1 MQRNITA
8 AFDNSMIYSY
18 MVAGS
23 SGKVWKLLALVV
35 YAEQRFSEAETIAD
49 LAFDETEKIDQL
61 ELLRLK
67 APLQIAQEQPKQTIE
82 TYRIILSLIR
92 AQGEHQRK
100 DLDSQGPLVRL
111 RDIPRTFGIIFRDRQ
126 YRKIP
131 TNLNAF
137 VYFVFKAAEINP
149 RFFTLKVQAQKSIGR
164 EKIKSCT
171 GCGQDMCLQKGLG
184 SSGKETTR
192 DEKDD
197 SDGEEDT
204 WMTMD
209 TSSESGMSA
218 NDPREEEEFD

>member
-8 AFDNSMIYSY
+8 AFDNAMIYSY

-100 DLDSQGPLVRL
+100 DLDSQVY
-111 RDIPRTFGIIFRDRQ
+111 TFYNCF
-126 YRKIP
+126 YRCISFI
-131 TNLNAF
+131 T
-137 VYFVFKAAEINP
+137 
-149 RFFTLKVQAQKSIGR
+149 
-164 EKIKSCT
+164 
-171 GCGQDMCLQKGLG
+171 
-184 SSGKETTR
+184 
-192 DEKDD
+192 
-197 SDGEEDT
+197 
-204 WMTMD
+204 
-209 TSSESGMSA
+209 
-218 NDPREEEEFD
+218 